1 MLKEKKKR
9 KGAEAEVELASNII
23 ISTEYVASVSIVKQ
37 FRIQVAVEW
46 SQ

>member
-9 KGAEAEVELASNII
+9 EGAEAELASNII